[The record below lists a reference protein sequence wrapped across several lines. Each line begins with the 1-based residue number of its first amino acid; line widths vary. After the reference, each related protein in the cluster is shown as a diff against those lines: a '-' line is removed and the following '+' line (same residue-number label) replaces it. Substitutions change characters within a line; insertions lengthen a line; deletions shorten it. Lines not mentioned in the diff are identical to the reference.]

1 MNFPANK
8 MSNHISLEER
18 DMANKTFITVNNADP
33 RYETLKRGFNLRW
46 PEKDAESAAAV
57 YVCRNENEVHDALQ
71 AAIDAKKR
79 PTVRSGGH
87 CYEDFVSNNPGGV
100 IIDIGLMSG
109 IVIGEPNKPKYKLLA
124 GGQNWNTAV
133 ELYKSE
139 GKCLPGG
146 SCYSVGAGGH
156 ISGGGYGLLSR
167 LHGLT
172 VDWVAAVDILVVE
185 DGVHVTKRHLDLV
198 RGSDVDRA
206 LLKACRGAGGGNF
219 GIITA
224 YYFQDLPIAP
234 KKVLFG
240 AYQIPWDQFIDKHG
254 SPERKKWTAK
264 PNFLAFLNRYAQFY
278 KKSDKKQETYG
289 LFSMLKLTPHQ
300 TGKLSL
306 TVQYCDRNGTVADK
320 APFNEFLNEIIGS
333 NSEHPVEVAALDSHM
348 GFTEI
353 PMVTA
358 VTDTAVTLGGSV
370 AEMDWLNATQT
381 VNLSGPNRRGK
392 YKSSYMKEL
401 FTQGEAD
408 AFFKFLVQDE
418 RAQKPSFSD
427 TRIAID
433 SYGGAINNKCETN
446 NGFDPA
452 DNHTS
457 IPQRK
462 SILKLQYQTYWNDKA
477 EDDSHINWIRELYY
491 AVHEKYGR
499 NGTPY
504 PIDEGRYEGCYI
516 NYPDIDMLKGKE
528 PNSPDYN
535 WLQLYYPGIHDEL
548 AKTKAKF
555 DPNDWFRHQMS
566 IPRSK

>member
-1 MNFPANK
+1 
-8 MSNHISLEER
+8 
-18 DMANKTFITVNNADP
+18 MANKTFITVDNTDP

-46 PEKDAESAAAV
+46 PEKDAQSAAAV
-57 YVCRNENEVHDALQ
+57 YVCRTEDEVRDALQ
-71 AAIDAKKR
+71 AVVDKEKKPEKCR

-109 IVIGEPNKPKYKLLA
+109 IFIGESNKPKYKLLA

-172 VDWVAAVDILVVE
+172 VDWVAAVDILVVNE
-185 DGVHVTKRHLDLV
+185 HNSVNKYHLDLH
-198 RGSDVDRA
+198 RESDMDRQS

-224 YYFQDLPIAP
+224 FYFNDLPPAP

-240 AYQIPWDQFIDKHG
+240 TFQIGWDQFIDKHG
-254 SPERKKWTAK
+254 SASPKDWTAK

-278 KKSDKKQETYG
+278 KESDVKPETYG
-289 LFSMLKLTPHQ
+289 LFSMLKLTTHQ
-300 TGKLSL
+300 TGKIAL
-306 TVQYCDRNGTVADK
+306 TVQYCDKNGTLTNRV
-320 APFNEFLNEIIGS
+320 PFNNFLDAIKGI
-333 NSEHPVEVAALDSHM
+333 NSEHPVEVVALDSHM

-353 PMVTA
+353 PMPTA
-358 VTDTAVTLGGSV
+358 SGTDAAVKLEAGV

-381 VNLSGPNRRGK
+381 VNGSGSNRRGK

-401 FTQGEAD
+401 FTQEEAD

-418 RAQKPSFSD
+418 RAQKPSFND

-452 DNHTS
+452 DNRTS
-457 IPQRK
+457 IPQRS

-477 EDDSHINWIRELYY
+477 EDDIHINWIRELYY

-504 PIDEGRYEGCYI
+504 PIKEGRYEGCYI

-535 WLQLYYPGIHDEL
+535 WLQLYYPGIHEKL
-548 AKTKAKF
+548 VKTKAKF
-555 DPNDWFRHQMS
+555 DPNDWFRHRMS
-566 IPRSK
+566 IPRAK

>member
-1 MNFPANK
+1 MADNNFVT
-8 MSNHISLEER
+8 I
-18 DMANKTFITVNNADP
+18 NAQDP

-46 PEKDAESAAAV
+46 PKNEQDAAAEIYVCKTEKDV
-57 YVCRNENEVHDALQ
+57 QDALQ
-71 AAIDAKKR
+71 AAIKAKKR

-87 CYEDFVSNNPGGV
+87 CYEDFVSNNKGGV

-109 IVIGEPNKPKYKLLA
+109 IEILHGSNKHKYKLLA
-124 GGQNWNTAV
+124 GSQNWNSAV

-139 GKCLPGG
+139 NKCLPGG

-172 VDWVAAVDILVVE
+172 VDWVAGVDILVVK
-185 DGVHVTKRHLDLV
+185 DGGTVTKLHLDLD
-198 RGSDVDRA
+198 SKDNEQS

-224 YYFQDLPIAP
+224 FYFNDLPLAP
-234 KKVLFG
+234 KKVMFG
-240 AYQIPWDQFIDKHG
+240 TYQIGWDQFIDKHN
-254 SPERKKWTAK
+254 PTNPKDWTVK
-264 PNFLAFLNRYAQFY
+264 PNFLEFLKRYAQFY
-278 KKSDKKQETYG
+278 KDSDKKPDTYG
-289 LFSMLKLTPHQ
+289 LFSMLKLTTYQ
-300 TGKLSL
+300 SGKIAL
-306 TVQYCDRNGTVADK
+306 TVQYCDSNGTVANKKPLND
-320 APFNEFLNEIIGS
+320 FLNKLKGTES
-333 NSEHPVEVAALDSHM
+333 AHPVEIVPLDSHM

-358 VTDTAVTLGGSV
+358 SGADAAVKLDGGL

-381 VNLSGPNRRGK
+381 VNGSGPNRRGK
-392 YKSSYMKEL
+392 YKSSYMKDE
-401 FTQGEAD
+401 FTQKEAD

-418 RAQKPSFSD
+418 RAQKPSFGD

-446 NGFDPA
+446 NRFDPA

-462 SILKLQYQTYWNDKA
+462 SILKLQYQTYWNDEREDNVHTEWMDQLYREVHA
-477 EDDSHINWIRELYY
+477 EHGL
-491 AVHEKYGR
+491 

-504 PIDEGRYEGCYI
+504 PKQGGRYEGCYI
-516 NYPDIDMLKGKE
+516 NYPDVDMLKSD
-528 PNSPDYN
+528 PNNSSYN
-535 WLQLYYPGIHDEL
+535 WLELYYPGIFNDLIKVKKHWDPHDI
-548 AKTKAKF
+548 F
-555 DPNDWFRHQMS
+555 NHRMS
-566 IPRSK
+566 IPRS